1 MKKLFG
7 EFKKFI
13 KRGNV
18 VDMAVGVAVATAFTK
33 IVNAFTAGF
42 ISPLIALIT
51 GESDLASMKSIIK
64 PELLDANGEV
74 IQKEVAILWG
84 SFIQAIIDFLIIAV
98 VMFTVMQ
105 IAASLNRRAERIR
118 REIHE
123 KFAAEELAAQRK
135 ADEEA
140 KAKAEADAL
149 AAAEA
154 EQAKAEAEA
163 AKIKA
168 EEDRLVRQEELLRD
182 IRDLLREQKN

>member
-1 MKKLFG
+1 MKKLFA

-84 SFIQAIIDFLIIAV
+84 SFIQAIIDFLIIAI

-105 IAASLNRRAERIR
+105 IAASLNKRAERIR
-118 REIHE
+118 KEIHE
-123 KFAAEELAAQRK
+123 KFAAEELAAKRK
-135 ADEEA
+135 AEEEA
-140 KAKAEADAL
+140 LAKAEAEALAKAEADA
-149 AAAEA
+149 AI
-154 EQAKAEAEA
+154 AEAEA
-163 AKIKA
+163 ARLKA
-168 EEDRLVRQEELLRD
+168 EEDRLARQEELLRD
-182 IRDLLREQKN
+182 IRDLLREKK